1 MAEFGPKKNLPFVE
15 NIFNGEKLLAIVLR
29 TEFKSDGIKF
39 FTPDDFSQQLGYMK
53 RDDGYEIP
61 PHVHNP
67 VKRSV
72 EFTKE
77 VLFIKS
83 GKVRVD
89 FYSENKKYLRSL
101 ILEKG
106 DIILL
111 AYGGHGFEMIETT
124 EMIEVKQGPYVGDSD
139 KTKFEHAVTKEE
151 IKIKK

>member
-1 MAEFGPKKNLPFVE
+1 MTEFGSKKNLPFVE

-29 TEFKSDGIKF
+29 TEFKTDGIKF

-101 ILEKG
+101 ILKKG

-111 AYGGHGFEMIETT
+111 AYGGHGFKMLNQT
-124 EMIEVKQGPYVGDSD
+124 EMVEVKQGPYAGESD
-139 KTKFEHAVTKEE
+139 KTRFKAIPDSEVRYR
-151 IKIKK
+151 

>member
-89 FYSENKKYLRSL
+89 FYSENKQYLRSL

-111 AYGGHGFEMIETT
+111 AYGGHGFKMLNQAEIL
-124 EMIEVKQGPYVGDSD
+124 EVKQGPYAGESD
-139 KTKFEHAVTKEE
+139 KTRFKAIPDSEVRYT
-151 IKIKK
+151 

>member
-111 AYGGHGFEMIETT
+111 AYGGHGFKMLNQT
-124 EMIEVKQGPYVGDSD
+124 EMVEVKQGPYAGESD
-139 KTKFEHAVTKEE
+139 KTRFKAIPDSEVRYR
-151 IKIKK
+151 

>member
-1 MAEFGPKKNLPFVE
+1 MTEFGIKKNLPFVE

-29 TEFKSDGIKF
+29 TEFKRDGIEF

-53 RDDGYEIP
+53 RDEGYEIP

-67 VKRSV
+67 IKRSV

-111 AYGGHGFEMIETT
+111 AYGGHGFKMLNQT
-124 EMIEVKQGPYVGDSD
+124 EMVEVKQGPYAGESD
-139 KTKFEHAVTKEE
+139 KTRFKAIPDGEVRYK
-151 IKIKK
+151 

>member
-1 MAEFGPKKNLPFVE
+1 MTELDPKKNLPFVE

-29 TEFKSDGIKF
+29 TEFKTDGIKF

-111 AYGGHGFEMIETT
+111 AYGGHGFKMLNQT
-124 EMIEVKQGPYVGDSD
+124 EMVEVKQGPYAGESD
-139 KTKFEHAVTKEE
+139 KTRFKAIPDSEVRYR
-151 IKIKK
+151 

>member
-1 MAEFGPKKNLPFVE
+1 
-15 NIFNGEKLLAIVLR
+15 
-29 TEFKSDGIKF
+29 
-39 FTPDDFSQQLGYMK
+39 MK
-53 RDDGYEIP
+53 RDEGYEIP

-111 AYGGHGFEMIETT
+111 AYGGHGFKMLNEAEIV
-124 EMIEVKQGPYVGDSD
+124 EVKQGPYAGECD
-139 KTKFEHAVTKEE
+139 KTRFKAIPDGE
-151 IKIKK
+151 IRYK

>member
-111 AYGGHGFEMIETT
+111 AYGGHGFKMLNQT
-124 EMIEVKQGPYVGDSD
+124 EMVEVKQGPYAGESD
-139 KTKFEHAVTKEE
+139 KTRFKAIPDSEVRYT
-151 IKIKK
+151 